1 MQTDLLHPSA
11 AKGYVPG
18 MIRACQIASEGAPL
32 FAKSMKQFTAAS
44 SFDMFSSV
52 MFGEMTGLAGGN
64 SDNAENKRF
73 CEVSLEATKKMNPM
87 VRDPVTKIKKKI
99 GIKTK
104 EYATFEA
111 NLDESR
117 RIATSKMKEFR
128 RRKGN
133 GELSEFEQKSY
144 ASRALDRFFETEGE
158 EGALEEDEVTEI
170 LVVALIAAMDTTSS
184 MLNWCLIHLAM
195 NPDIQEELRKEVEA
209 NVSKAGGSLTVDCFT
224 KSNNMYLDAFL
235 RENHRMTKPVGVNI
249 VKENVTEDVELHGTT
264 IPKGNVFI
272 LESRSVGMDPNF
284 VKDPDVFDPSRW
296 FKDQVERRKGTYA
309 EILDHP
315 LYKEPF
321 SAGARKCPGFRVAR
335 YEVRA
340 LLSQLVLDWEIT
352 LADNSGEAKPETWRD
367 INYFSGLTVQPEIPE
382 MSFQRRSSAQ

>member
-32 FAKSMKQFTAAS
+32 FAKNMKEFTGFS

-52 MFGEMTGLAGGN
+52 MFGEMTGLAGGK

-73 CEVSLEATKKMNPM
+73 CEVSLAGTKKMNPM

-104 EYATFEA
+104 DYAAFEA
-111 NLDESR
+111 NFDESR

-128 RRKGN
+128 RRKEN
-133 GELSEFEQKSY
+133 GELSEFEQNSY
-144 ASRALDRFFETEGE
+144 ASRALDRFLESAGE
-158 EGALEEDEVTEI
+158 DGALEEDEVTEI

-195 NPDIQEELRKEVEA
+195 NPGIQEELRKEVEA
-209 NVSKAGGSLTVDCFT
+209 NVAKAGGSLTVDCFT
-224 KSNNMYLDAFL
+224 KSNNVYLDAFL

-264 IPKGNVFI
+264 IPRGNVFI

-296 FKDQVERRKGTYA
+296 FKDQVAKRKGTPA

-321 SAGARKCPGFRVAR
+321 SAGARKCPGSRVAR

-352 LADNSGEAKPETWRD
+352 LADNGDAKPETWRD
-367 INYFSGLTVQPEIPE
+367 IQYFNGLTVQPEIPE
-382 MSFQRRSSAQ
+382 LSFKRRQ

>member
-18 MIRACQIASEGAPL
+18 MIRAVQIASEGAPL
-32 FAKSMKQFTAAS
+32 FAKNMKNFTASS

-64 SDNAENKRF
+64 SDSAENERF
-73 CEVSLEATKKMNPM
+73 CEVSLAATKKMNPM
-87 VRDPVTKIKKKI
+87 VRDPATKIKKKLL

-104 EYATFEA
+104 DYATFEA
-111 NLDESR
+111 NMDESR
-117 RIATSKMKEFR
+117 RIATSKMKEFK
-128 RRKGN
+128 RRKER
-133 GELSEFEQKSY
+133 GELSEFEQNSY
-144 ASRALDRFFETEGE
+144 ASRAIDRFLVSAGE

-209 NVSKAGGSLTVDCFT
+209 NVAREGGSLTVDCFT
-224 KSNNMYLDAFL
+224 KSNNVYLDAFL

-249 VKENVTEDVELHGTT
+249 VKENITDDVELHGTV

-272 LESRSVGMDPNF
+272 LESRSVGMDPKF

-296 FKDQVERRKGTYA
+296 FKAEVQKRKGTPA

-340 LLSQLVLDWEIT
+340 LLSQLVLDWEIS
-352 LADNSGEAKPETWRD
+352 LADNDEAKPKSWRD
-367 INYFSGLTVQPEIPE
+367 IKYFNGLTVQPEIPE
-382 MSFQRRSSAQ
+382 MKLKSRR